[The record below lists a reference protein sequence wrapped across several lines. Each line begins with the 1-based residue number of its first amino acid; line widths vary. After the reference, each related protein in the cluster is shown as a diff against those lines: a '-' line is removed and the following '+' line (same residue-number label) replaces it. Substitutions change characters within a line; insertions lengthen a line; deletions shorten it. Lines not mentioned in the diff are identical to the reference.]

1 MKSIAVMSTR
11 NIRTWQHYQPWTPS
25 IVYKIRASINTNPR
39 TVVTPNLLSLV
50 VPNLLSSGCNSLENS
65 SKPFKVFFN
74 SPPSPR
80 LISLWPRTF
89 DFDTQIPTNLCNL
102 VERAMSSYLRR
113 ITTTNVRFRVN
124 GWVCAVAYIHI
135 CNGGDIKYGNV
146 NLGRSGGAA
155 PSWWGVWKL
164 QLALHKN

>member
-1 MKSIAVMSTR
+1 MKSIAVMLTR

-50 VPNLLSSGCNSLENS
+50 VPNLLSSDCNSLANS

-80 LISLWPRTF
+80 LITLWPRTF
-89 DFDTQIPTNLCNL
+89 YVDTLIPTNLCTL
-102 VERAMSSYLRR
+102 DERAMSSYLRR
-113 ITTTNVRFRVN
+113 ITTTNIRVREYGR
-124 GWVCAVAYIHI
+124 VCAVA
-135 CNGGDIKYGNV
+135 
-146 NLGRSGGAA
+146 
-155 PSWWGVWKL
+155 
-164 QLALHKN
+164 